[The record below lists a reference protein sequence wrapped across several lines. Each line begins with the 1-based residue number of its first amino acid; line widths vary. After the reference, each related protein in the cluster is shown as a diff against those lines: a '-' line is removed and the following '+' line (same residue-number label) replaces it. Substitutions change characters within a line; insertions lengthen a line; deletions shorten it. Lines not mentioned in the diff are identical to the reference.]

1 MSSVSATVRTVLMGA
16 VCGADDWRKVPI
28 PLPNNLEGFH
38 HCGQYVNT
46 PAKVYHL
53 THYLAQPTLSDTLSN
68 VQLHCSSG
76 CELTATCDSVPP
88 VPHVVWQPTRALTT
102 VPSLDSI
109 LQIRPLAMRSGYVRH
124 KLRPPFHHSIV
135 VLLSCLYTHAS
146 TRVPLHTHTI
156 RKPRGMSIS
165 SLVAPMLLLLLAT
178 YIAVLSLSLTSP
190 T

>member
-1 MSSVSATVRTVLMGA
+1 MGA

-124 KLRPPFHHSIV
+124 KLYG
-135 VLLSCLYTHAS
+135 LLSMCS
-146 TRVPLHTHTI
+146 SPVCTRVYSCSAPHTHNSQTSRHVYI
-156 RKPRGMSIS
+156 IPPI
-165 SLVAPMLLLLLAT
+165 SLVAPILVLLLAT
-178 YIAVLSLSLTSP
+178 YIAVLSPSLTFP